1 MPESINETH
10 IEFANRYFDY
20 LAGRFP
26 VMCASDEFHFLP
38 RAENARKHYGSLD
51 NLDADAISET
61 LDRLKKIQNELSAF
75 SKEHDDLEKRLD
87 LELLNANMAG
97 FFIEFEHKRSWQYN
111 PLLYLKIAFIGLDH
125 AQNKPA
131 DHFDETFERTIAR
144 LSEIPRILKQ
154 GMNNI
159 DSIPDGY
166 YEASFHMLDDC
177 QQYLE
182 AVNTV
187 LSEFL
192 SKTSLLELSRKL
204 KNAASSLDVFKHF
217 LSRLTPASDQK
228 FNSDTLEATLKDHFL
243 CVRSFDEIFQI
254 AVNDWNVNLSKL
266 EQLSSIIDPG
276 KPWQDLYHH
285 YFPAEVHKTNTVS
298 LYAHEIE
305 KLRSFFRAQGF
316 NEDALNSPVEV
327 SATPIYLRSVRAA
340 ASFAA
345 AFTSDIREK
354 SFFYITTRFPRQKND
369 QADTLLKKRIHR
381 EYKPLTA
388 HETIP
393 GHHFL
398 DSIRRQ
404 LKNPIR
410 RQIESP
416 LFYEGWASYS
426 ESLLSEYEYMNAA
439 MDRLVDLKRDLWRS
453 ARCQIDTGLTT
464 GKITET
470 DAMEL
475 LKTCSFSEPE
485 ARRQIDR
492 FRLNPG
498 YQVCYSLGR
507 HEIKQLKAKHGPHM
521 GKQRFYECLL
531 DGGQLPFHLLDL
543 RLQHLTRVNKKIR
556 SDLRL
561 SK

>member
-1 MPESINETH
+1 MTGSNKETH
-10 IEFANRYFDY
+10 IEFADRYFDY
-20 LAGRFP
+20 LAERFP

-38 RAENARKHYGSLD
+38 RAENARKHYAILD

-61 LDRLKKIQNELSAF
+61 LDQLKKLRNELSAF
-75 SKEHDDLEKRLD
+75 STADDDLEKRLD
-87 LELLNANMAG
+87 LELLKANTAG
-97 FFIEFEHKRSWQYN
+97 FLIEFEQKRSWQYN

-125 AQNKPA
+125 ARSKPST
-131 DHFDETFERTIAR
+131 DDDETTARTISR
-144 LSEIPRILKQ
+144 LSHIPRILKQ

-159 DSIPDGY
+159 ESVPADY
-166 YEASFHMLDDC
+166 YEASLHMIDDC

-182 AVNTV
+182 ATYTS

-192 SKTSLLELSRKL
+192 SKTSLAEFSRKL
-204 KNAASSLDVFKHF
+204 ENAASSLDTYKQF
-217 LSRLTPASDQK
+217 LGGLTPASDQQ
-228 FNSDTLEATLKDHFL
+228 FGGDTLEATLKDHFL
-243 CVRSFDEIFQI
+243 SFRSLDDIFQI
-254 AVNDWNVNLSKL
+254 AVNDWKENLSKL
-266 EQLSSIIDPG
+266 EQLTSKLAPG
-276 KPWQDLYHH
+276 KHWQELYHQ
-285 YFPAEVHKTNTVS
+285 YFPSGVGDSNTVS
-298 LYAHEIE
+298 LYASEIE
-305 KLRSFFRAQGF
+305 KLRIFFQAQGF
-316 NEDALNSPVEV
+316 NNAALSSPVEV

-345 AFTSDIREK
+345 AFTSDIKEK
-354 SFFYITTRFPRQKND
+354 SFFYITTRFSRQKGD
-369 QADTLLKKRIHR
+369 RADALLKKRIHR

-404 LKNPIR
+404 LKNPVR

-426 ESLLSEYEYMNAA
+426 ESLLSEYDYMSDPL
-439 MDRLVDLKRDLWRS
+439 DRLVDLKRNLWRS
-453 ARCQIDTGLTT
+453 ARCQIDAGLTT
-464 GKITET
+464 GKISEM

-498 YQVCYSLGR
+498 YQVCYSLGS
-507 HEIKQLKAKHGPHM
+507 HEFKQLKAKHGSKM
-521 GKQRFYECLL
+521 DNRRFYECLL
-531 DGGQLPFHLLDL
+531 DGGELPFHLLDL
-543 RLQHLTRVNKKIR
+543 RLKSLIEE
-556 SDLRL
+556 
-561 SK
+561 